1 MLKINRLTVVL
12 LGVSRY
18 FFTFSR
24 FALGF
29 KIFYRNSLLDFGKV
43 MTSNDFLTPIW
54 RFVRM
59 DSTEFRRIRPEWF
72 WWRLQLSDSPNH
84 STTLMRNPLTS
95 RGDHVIVQAAFGL
108 HLDSNELNA
117 NTRESLTYSN
127 CISAQPSRLTT
138 RKEQAD
144 LKGKRFQESC
154 M

>member
-1 MLKINRLTVVL
+1 MVL

-18 FFTFSR
+18 FLHLLSICSWFQNLLPELALEFWEGDDQQRFS
-24 FALGF
+24 
-29 KIFYRNSLLDFGKV
+29 D
-43 MTSNDFLTPIW
+43 SNW

-108 HLDSNELNA
+108 HRDSNELNA
-117 NTRESLTYSN
+117 NTRECLTYSN

-144 LKGKRFQESC
+144 LLGKRFQESC

>member
-1 MLKINRLTVVL
+1 ML

-18 FFTFSR
+18 FLHLLSICSWFQNLLPEL
-24 FALGF
+24 ALEF
-29 KIFYRNSLLDFGKV
+29 WKV

-95 RGDHVIVQAAFGL
+95 RGDHAIVQAAFGL
-108 HLDSNELNA
+108 HLDTNELNA

-144 LKGKRFQESC
+144 LLGKRFQESC